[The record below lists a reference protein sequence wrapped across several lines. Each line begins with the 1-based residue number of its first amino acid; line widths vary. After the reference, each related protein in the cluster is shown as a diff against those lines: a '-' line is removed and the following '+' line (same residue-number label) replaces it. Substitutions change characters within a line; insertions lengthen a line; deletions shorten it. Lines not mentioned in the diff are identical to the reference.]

1 MATLF
6 VGSLCKPQ
14 WPRTR
19 LPSTGCHAI
28 QHLLCAGWSLA
39 NISRNIM
46 TTHTLCAHSHR
57 IAHVLLPLTSLP
69 FFFFPSGLTD
79 QPSSF
84 VVAPNT
90 DPFGIQTSP
99 ARAHWWTD
107 TLLQV
112 LPTGRGS
119 TRLSGLPCWGFS
131 ETSSLFLANINTLNQ
146 NWGLSSSGSSSQEN
160 AWCELKESHLHNG
173 GVPGR
178 SGEEACAASPFVQLT
193 RAPWTFAQS

>member
-46 TTHTLCAHSHR
+46 MTHMLCALSHR

-90 DPFGIQTSP
+90 DPFGIHRLLPLEHTDGQTHCCKSCPLGEVPLVFQGYP
-99 ARAHWWTD
+99 AGALVKPAVCFWLT
-107 TLLQV
+107 
-112 LPTGRGS
+112 S
-119 TRLSGLPCWGFS
+119 T
-131 ETSSLFLANINTLNQ
+131 
-146 NWGLSSSGSSSQEN
+146 
-160 AWCELKESHLHNG
+160 H
-173 GVPGR
+173 
-178 SGEEACAASPFVQLT
+178 
-193 RAPWTFAQS
+193 